1 MWDHWH
7 GTIEQ
12 VGEMNREAKVGWF
25 KIKLED
31 GRAIPEPRPIED
43 FSGKFNTRVPRSL
56 LCDLAE
62 AAEKKRGAST
72 YS

>member
-1 MWDHWH
+1 
-7 GTIEQ
+7 
-12 VGEMNREAKVGWF
+12 MNREAKVGWF

-43 FSGKFNTRVPRSL
+43 YSGKFNTRVPRSL
-56 LCDLAE
+56 HRDLAK
-62 AAEKKRGAST
+62 AAEKMRVAST